1 MLVNVSLLQMVL
13 YYGEN
18 VDNESYAYDSYMYS
32 NFSVHRK
39 KSTFLLCKAMMENIT
54 II

>member
-18 VDNESYAYDSYMYS
+18 VDNESYAYDSYS